1 MWVLTTHF
9 QTAMQPAIG
18 IPEGYVFTD
27 AKQAMVSDVIRS
39 VLPIERRTA
48 GFVFDMFTSNL
59 DMDQHPDQYP
69 MESIRV
75 PTLIIHAVDDPLAK
89 YENAATLAARI
100 PKGELL
106 SIPSGGHL
114 LLRMDETVQQEIA
127 RFVSSVE

>member
-27 AKQAMVSDVIRS
+27 AEQAMVSDVIRS

-59 DMDQHPDQYP
+59 DMDQHLDQYP

-89 YENAATLAARI
+89 YENAAALAARI
-100 PKGELL
+100 PKAELL

-114 LLRMDETVQQEIA
+114 LLRMEETVRQEIA
-127 RFVSSVE
+127 RFVKSVE